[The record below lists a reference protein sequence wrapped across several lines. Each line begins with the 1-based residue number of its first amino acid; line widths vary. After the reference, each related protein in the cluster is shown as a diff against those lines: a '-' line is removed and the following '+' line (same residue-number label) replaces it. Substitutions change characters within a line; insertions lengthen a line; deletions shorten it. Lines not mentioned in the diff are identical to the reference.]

1 MKPVWRTSP
10 AVDGRIASARPE
22 SSRRRERCDC
32 VLVSEVA
39 LQVPNYRRIAFGRLG
54 RRGGEGSWLRKKGEG
69 EGAS

>member
-54 RRGGEGSWLRKKGEG
+54 RRGGGRELVEKEGEG